1 MNSNYSG
8 KYGTDEKTNIID
20 DLFNKSTAPESDSS
34 DILSQNLIDIN
45 MDEIN
50 TQAQN
55 TAESITTRLAGYFI
69 DEKYINEHPYI
80 KNKIAQEID
89 AIRRLIKMISVNE
102 KAQDAILKLIGLGM
116 AKAQIFTSLTALQ
129 TTMINIQ
136 TKLDTST
143 KALEKIFE
151 DMQNNSEQTF
161 EDKAKEENDNGQ
173 MVAAGAR
180 DLIKQITE
188 KMNGTKHV
196 DSDET
201 VCATDYDAATDSYY
215 DPQTGEV
222 INQQ

>member
-8 KYGTDEKTNIID
+8 KYGTDENTNIID

-80 KNKIAQEID
+80 KNKIGQEID

-102 KAQDAILKLIGLGM
+102 KAQDAILKLIGIGI
-116 AKAQIFTSLTALQ
+116 AKPQIFTSLTALQ
-129 TTMINIQ
+129 TTMIDR
-136 TKLDTST
+136 KS
-143 KALEKIFE
+143 
-151 DMQNNSEQTF
+151 
-161 EDKAKEENDNGQ
+161 
-173 MVAAGAR
+173 V
-180 DLIKQITE
+180 
-188 KMNGTKHV
+188 V
-196 DSDET
+196 
-201 VCATDYDAATDSYY
+201 
-215 DPQTGEV
+215 
-222 INQQ
+222 